1 MSASPETR
9 DRFDARDN
17 HDRSGQNLSGE
28 AEREG
33 ASSGFAH
40 LESLIE
46 RAKQGDEKTW
56 NALWHEVRPTLL
68 PTVRCL
74 VPDDEVRDV
83 IQEVAIAMWR
93 GLASFR
99 GQASLGAWVRK
110 IAVRQ
115 CLRTISK
122 EKRRRHLLHVF
133 ARETC
138 RERESRSTVLPPER
152 SDWGRILRQ
161 CFLALHPTDRT
172 ALYLKYL
179 RDLTYPQVADALGC
193 SEEAAK
199 LRCHRARQNLRKAVL
214 ERVSGRDDL

>member
-1 MSASPETR
+1 MSANSE
-9 DRFDARDN
+9 ARDGFN
-17 HDRSGQNLSGE
+17 ARDDHGRGGQNLPGE
-28 AEREG
+28 AERG
-33 ASSGFAH
+33 SSQSGFAY
-40 LESLIE
+40 LESAIE
-46 RAKQGDEKTW
+46 RAKQGDEGAWTT
-56 NALWHEVRPTLL
+56 LWHEVLPTLL

-74 VPDDEVRDV
+74 VPDDEVHDV
-83 IQEVAIAMWR
+83 VQEVAVSMWR

-99 GQASLGAWVRK
+99 GEASLGTWVRK

-115 CLRTISK
+115 CLRTIGK
-122 EKRRRHLLHVF
+122 GKRRRHLLQVF

-138 RERESRSTVLPPER
+138 RERKSRNTILPAGR

-199 LRCHRARQNLRKAVL
+199 LRCHRARQNLRMAVMQ
-214 ERVSGRDDL
+214 RVSGRNDL